1 MPIPFPSLTEQGR
14 ICEVIGGAN
23 RQLSL
28 LNTDLGKLRIVKTG
42 LMQDLLTGR
51 VRVKVDELEEV
62 ADA

>member
-1 MPIPFPSLTEQGR
+1 
-14 ICEVIGGAN
+14 
-23 RQLSL
+23 